1 MQLKS
6 LTIFATGIVNRK
18 KTSHK
23 TLICVRPENPV
34 LVPFDWTTTMVWI
47 VQEQTIV
54 MNVTDG
60 GTDLKSRANNSSS
73 EARRQAHVDRQEM
86 VLCFRLLKLKGVLS
100 MASNFQNITQIY
112 KPSNNPLIENT
123 EAYQVRHNVQQF
135 FVMVYFFKDRMNHRR
150 WRVSKLASMRC
161 LSTQY

>member
-1 MQLKS
+1 LRDDEVDFFSLILLYFLQNKHGQASMQLKS

-18 KTSHK
+18 ETSHK

-73 EARRQAHVDRQEM
+73 EVRRQAHADRQEM
-86 VLCFRLLKLKGVLS
+86 VL
-100 MASNFQNITQIY
+100 
-112 KPSNNPLIENT
+112 
-123 EAYQVRHNVQQF
+123 
-135 FVMVYFFKDRMNHRR
+135 
-150 WRVSKLASMRC
+150 
-161 LSTQY
+161 